1 LLKFVAT
8 KGGTGTA
15 SVSEL
20 HFGTLWKALSF
31 NLPPGCWR
39 GAINGKGLVASV
51 HCEQPDGGKRSL
63 QHILSCNWLHQ
74 STRVP
79 ENESDTETEDE
90 ERPTMPFYDRNSLM
104 GQTLNQL
111 KEICRAWS
119 IRTATRKTDIIENI
133 LTRVGVVH
141 KQMSAVEQM
150 ARQISTQYFS
160 GNGKLHQCYREHFN
174 WVDIANRSWNQVE
187 EHHHHRDWRI
197 KCLLSLM
204 RFAVLNAMTHSKQN
218 HGESWL
224 QFRLTVAKI
233 LVQSKP

>member
-1 LLKFVAT
+1 M
-8 KGGTGTA
+8 
-15 SVSEL
+15 SEP

-133 LTRVGVVH
+133 LTRVGGPQANVSSGTNG
-141 KQMSAVEQM
+141 SAD
-150 ARQISTQYFS
+150 
-160 GNGKLHQCYREHFN
+160 FN
-174 WVDIANRSWNQVE
+174 SIFFRKWEIAP
-187 EHHHHRDWRI
+187 
-197 KCLLSLM
+197 M
-204 RFAVLNAMTHSKQN
+204 
-218 HGESWL
+218 L
-224 QFRLTVAKI
+224 QGPFQLGRYCKSELEP
-233 LVQSKP
+233 S